1 MVAAGSSNLAADVKV
16 EAGSIGNATV
26 ERNGVASIA
35 DGIGEVWVRSES
47 ATLPTEFHITSAAVP
62 GGLAF
67 RHTQEEPFRAIWS
80 AAKIAQIGVF
90 LPETERHATVGGGR
104 MVLGVRTEDAYGN
117 PRVGWD
123 GSVLVLSPSPHV
135 SFSARAGV
143 QIRDAREAKVT
154 IKDGVGL
161 FEMVSDSTEIFQI
174 TLRDVASTGLRTT
187 SVLRAQ
193 FRSVPLMA
201 TDGH

>member
-1 MVAAGSSNLAADVKV
+1 
-16 EAGSIGNATV
+16 
-26 ERNGVASIA
+26 
-35 DGIGEVWVRSES
+35 
-47 ATLPTEFHITSAAVP
+47 
-62 GGLAF
+62 
-67 RHTQEEPFRAIWS
+67 
-80 AAKIAQIGVF
+80 
-90 LPETERHATVGGGR
+90 